1 MRQGLEAL
9 SRRVDDW
16 LLSSRASL
24 AERRFER
31 SFATGEDHGTER
43 VLPELLGWLGRAQ
56 DHSRSADGGVARDF
70 SLMHGWATSYPET
83 TGYIVVTLLDYAER
97 TGEKVFRDRA
107 RRMLDWLV
115 GIQLP
120 EGGFMGG
127 KIDSEPVLPVT
138 FNTGQILLGL
148 AAGERVFGGY
158 RESMRRAADW
168 MVQTQD
174 ADGCWRRFPT
184 PFARPGVKAYETHAA
199 WGLIEAARI
208 DPGRGYADA
217 ANANVCWAL
226 SSVAPNGWI
235 DNCCLGN
242 NVQPLTHTI
251 GYALR
256 GILETYRFNRDPQML
271 EVARRTAD
279 GIISA
284 LAADGFLAG
293 QLRSDWSAAS
303 DWVCLTGAAQIAYCW
318 LMLFED
324 TGDKRY
330 ADAASRANAFLRRT
344 VRIGGAPE
352 VRGGVKGSLPVSG
365 PYCRYQYPSWAAK
378 FLADSLMLETDL
390 HCRLRTD
397 AAEPSPVAVAH

>member
-1 MRQGLEAL
+1 MRQRLNAL
-9 SRRVDDW
+9 SRSVDDW
-16 LLSSRASL
+16 LLSSRALL

-31 SFATGEDHGTER
+31 SFATGLDHGAER
-43 VLPELLGWLGRAQ
+43 VLPELFGWLARAQ

-83 TGYIVVTLLDYAER
+83 TGYIVPTLLRYAER
-97 TGEKVFRDRA
+97 TGEQAFRDRA

-120 EGGFMGG
+120 DGGFMGG
-127 KIDSEPVLPVT
+127 KIDSRPVLPVT

-148 AAGERVFGGY
+148 AAGERVLGGY

-168 MVQTQD
+168 MVRTQD

-184 PFARPGVKAYETHAA
+184 PFAKSGDKAYETHAA
-199 WGLIEAARI
+199 WGLVEAARI
-208 DPGRGYADA
+208 DPGRGYAEA
-217 ANANVCWAL
+217 ANANVRWAL
-226 SSVAPNGWI
+226 GSVTANGWI

-242 NVQPLTHTI
+242 NVQPLTHTV

-256 GILETYRFNRDPQML
+256 GILEMYRFNRDPQLL

-279 GIISA
+279 GAASA
-284 LAADGFLAG
+284 LGEDGFLGG
-293 QLRSDWSAAS
+293 QLRSDWSAPS
-303 DWVCLTGAAQIAYCW
+303 DWVCLTGTVQIAYCW
-318 LMLFED
+318 LMLYED
-324 TGDKRY
+324 TGEQRY
-330 ADAASRANAFLRRT
+330 ADAAFRANAFVRRT

-378 FLADSLMLETDL
+378 FLADSLMLEMDL
-390 HCRLRTD
+390 RRRLRPD
-397 AAEPSPVAVAH
+397 ATAASAAAISH